1 MALITSAVGPPQ
13 SGDPSAARRGPSVRY
28 EAIVSVAVWT
38 FVACG
43 AVALIEPSPYDFASF
58 VAIPLWAIGGFTIH
72 RSFVVFYFLLVLF
85 AVFGFLAL
93 LPYWNNSDAV
103 VYQYQTAYLTVTG
116 LFFALYVA
124 DRAPAR
130 GELILK
136 GYVAGALIA
145 SLCGVIGYFDIA
157 GLGETFS
164 RYGRASGTF
173 KDPNVL
179 GSFVILAALY
189 LTANLL
195 LRRARNFAVTL
206 AVLTVIVA
214 AIFLSFSRGSWGATI
229 FSTAFMMA
237 ATYATSESS
246 RDRRRIVIAALAAVA
261 IAAIVVFILLSFDDT
276 REFFVKRAAL
286 AQDYDEGE
294 TGRFGNQLR
303 SLPML
308 LDQFEGFGPLRFRR
322 VFGLEPHHSY
332 IGAFANAG
340 WLGGLTF
347 ILLVGLTSW
356 IGWRLMFKPSPYQ
369 QLAQVYFPTLAAFF
383 LQAFQID
390 IDHWRHLFLMLGSIW
405 GLEAARQKWV
415 ACKRSSLGDAPARLA
430 PLARN
435 NGSARVGE
443 SPPSHLVN
451 A

>member
-189 LTANLL
+189 LTAESPVASGAQ
-195 LRRARNFAVTL
+195 LRRHASRADRHRSRHLPFVFA
-206 AVLTVIVA
+206 
-214 AIFLSFSRGSWGATI
+214 
-229 FSTAFMMA
+229 
-237 ATYATSESS
+237 
-246 RDRRRIVIAALAAVA
+246 RIVGGDD
-261 IAAIVVFILLSFDDT
+261 LLHGVHDGGD
-276 REFFVKRAAL
+276 
-286 AQDYDEGE
+286 
-294 TGRFGNQLR
+294 LR
-303 SLPML
+303 
-308 LDQFEGFGPLRFRR
+308 D
-322 VFGLEPHHSY
+322 V
-332 IGAFANAG
+332 
-340 WLGGLTF
+340 
-347 ILLVGLTSW
+347 
-356 IGWRLMFKPSPYQ
+356 
-369 QLAQVYFPTLAAFF
+369 
-383 LQAFQID
+383 
-390 IDHWRHLFLMLGSIW
+390 
-405 GLEAARQKWV
+405 
-415 ACKRSSLGDAPARLA
+415 
-430 PLARN
+430 
-435 NGSARVGE
+435 
-443 SPPSHLVN
+443 
-451 A
+451 